1 MVTVF
6 MLKGRN
12 LTHISIHPILFLDSA
27 IVQISDLDKLLLVS
41 NYAKCILCN
50 TESEQFKQ
58 VLSSVYVFVWVKI
71 VRVYA

>member
-1 MVTVF
+1 
-6 MLKGRN
+6 MLQGRN

-27 IVQISDLDKLLLVS
+27 IVQICDLDKLLLVS

-58 VLSSVYVFVWVKI
+58 VLRLLCVQVL
-71 VRVYA
+71 RVYMHMSSYAVQ